1 MATDESDSCIA
12 SRNYHWKL
20 SNFSCTSSE
29 TLARRGEPVVE
40 IERRG
45 RG

>member
-1 MATDESDSCIA
+1 MAKAEIDSGIA

-20 SNFSCTSSE
+20 SNFSCISSE
-29 TLARRGEPVVE
+29 ALARRGKPVVE
-40 IERRG
+40 IERWG

>member
-20 SNFSCTSSE
+20 SNFSWIASE
-29 TLARRGEPVVE
+29 ALVE

-45 RG
+45 HG

>member
-20 SNFSCTSSE
+20 SNFSWIAGGA
-29 TLARRGEPVVE
+29 LARRGEPVVE